1 MVAPLLRQI
10 VAECEVI
17 VAGTGRGAGAPG
29 LRGALSGLRSDTVAR
44 PAKACRNQ
52 KGERAMKSAWLL
64 VGLTSAAFA
73 TGAWAQEMD
82 FNKVEIITQQLAPNV
97 YMLTGSSGLDPS
109 HEDAA
114 GGRIGVLAGPDGILM
129 IDAQYAQ
136 LSDKVLAAI
145 RRISSG
151 PIRYLVNTHIH
162 RDHTAGNAFFAKQGA
177 VIFAREELREGMV
190 RLSKAP
196 NASTNPVANPAGFP
210 VITYGMGEPVKIHM
224 NDETVDFIPIRA
236 AHTGGDTVVK
246 FEKANVLFI
255 GDFYRNYGYPFI
267 DIGNGGSLKGMLE
280 GLDATM
286 KSADAN
292 TTLVPGH
299 GTLIKRDDIIPYRDM
314 ILAVQQKVQQMIA
327 QGKTLQDVLAAKVT
341 GAYDAKVSG
350 GTESSS
356 DRFVT
361 AVYQELKGGK

>member
-1 MVAPLLRQI
+1 LAFAGWLPRRR
-10 VAECEVI
+10 AECYPCDEFQAP
-17 VAGTGRGAGAPG
+17 AGTAETKKSNATGVEREQSGR
-29 LRGALSGLRSDTVAR
+29 RS
-44 PAKACRNQ
+44 
-52 KGERAMKSAWLL
+52 MKTSFLMA
-64 VGLTSAAFA
+64 GLTAAALAASAS
-73 TGAWAQEMD
+73 AQEMD
-82 FNKVEIITQQLAPNV
+82 FNKVEIVTQQLGPNV

-114 GGRIGVLAGPDGILM
+114 GGRVGVLAGPDGILM

-136 LSDKVLAAI
+136 LTDKVLAAV

-190 RLSKAP
+190 GLSKAP
-196 NASTNPVANPAGFP
+196 NAATNPVANPAGFP
-210 VITYGMGEPVKIHM
+210 VVTYGMGEPVKIRM
-224 NDETVDFIPIRA
+224 NGEVVDFIPIRA
-236 AHTGGDTVVK
+236 AHTGGDTNIK

-327 QGKTLQDVLAAKVT
+327 QGKSLQDVLAAKVT
-341 GAYDAKVSG
+341 APYDAKVAG
-350 GTESSS
+350 GTESSA
-356 DRFVT
+356 DRFIT
-361 AVYQELKGGK
+361 AVYQELKGRK